1 MVTAPVVGIDL
12 GGTKIF
18 GALVDQHADGAV
30 HVLGD
35 HKRPTPR
42 GSAADVADAIAEVV
56 HALHPHPGAVGIGT
70 PGVVIPDS
78 GTVQYAPNLSGFERP
93 VPLGAMVAERVGVSV
108 TVGNDVNVAALGEAR
123 AGAAVGHRD
132 VLAVWMGTGVGAGLI
147 LGGRLRTGPSGLAG
161 ELGHTVVIPDG
172 RRCACGGRGH
182 LEAYLGRRALEEEV
196 RELHRAG
203 RSSSLVDDVGPR
215 RMKSSAFQRAYAA
228 GDEVTVELVDRG
240 LDLLGIAIANTVV
253 TVDVSAVVIGG
264 GLGERLGDVV
274 VRSLQSSLAEL
285 RFSGDP
291 PTVARAALGDHA
303 GAVGAAMLARE
314 SGREAHG
321 A

>member
-1 MVTAPVVGIDL
+1 MTTPVVGIDL

-18 GALVDQHADGAV
+18 GALVDVRDDGTV
-30 HVLGD
+30 EVLGD

-42 GSAADVADAIAEVV
+42 GSAADVADAVAEVV
-56 HALHPHPGAVGIGT
+56 HALHPDPGAVGVGT
-70 PGVVIPDS
+70 PGVVVPGT

-93 VPLGAMVAERVGVSV
+93 VPLGAMVAERVGAPVA
-108 TVGNDVNVAALGEAR
+108 VGNDVNVAALGEAR
-123 AGAAVGHRD
+123 AGAAAGHLD
-132 VLAVWMGTGVGAGLI
+132 VLAVWLGTGVGAGLI
-147 LGGRLRTGPSGLAG
+147 LDGRLRTGPSGLAG

-182 LEAYLGRRALEEEV
+182 LEAYLGRRALEEQV
-196 RELHRAG
+196 RELHRVG
-203 RSSSLVDDVGPR
+203 RPSSLVDDVGER
-215 RMKSSAFQRAYAA
+215 RMKSSAFQQAYAA

-240 LDLLGIAIANTVV
+240 LGLLGIAVANAVV

-274 VRSLQSSLAEL
+274 VRSLQTSLAGL

-291 PTVARAALGDHA
+291 PSVARAVLGDHA
-303 GAVGAAMLARE
+303 GAVGAAVLAAASVR
-314 SGREAHG
+314 GVDG

>member
-1 MVTAPVVGIDL
+1 VTTPVVGIDL

-18 GALVDQHADGAV
+18 GTLVDARQDGSV
-30 HVLGD
+30 DVLGD
-35 HKRPTPR
+35 HKRPTP
-42 GSAADVADAIAEVV
+42 GGTAAEVADAIAEVV
-56 HALHPHPGAVGIGT
+56 HALHPEPTAVGIGT
-70 PGVVIPDS
+70 PGVVVPGS

-93 VPLGAMVAERVGVSV
+93 VPLGAMVAERVGAPVA
-108 TVGNDVNVAALGEAR
+108 VGNDVNVAALGEAH

-132 VLAVWMGTGVGAGLI
+132 VLAVWLGTGVGAGLI
-147 LGGRLRTGPSGLAG
+147 LDGRLRTGPSGLAG

-203 RSSSLVDDVGPR
+203 RPSSLVDDVGQR

-228 GDEVTVELVDRG
+228 GDEITVELVDRG
-240 LDLLGIAIANTVV
+240 LVLLGIAVANTVV

-264 GLGERLGDVV
+264 GLGERLGEVV
-274 VRSLQSSLAEL
+274 VASLRNSLAEL

-291 PTVARAALGDHA
+291 PTVVRAALGDHA
-303 GAVGAAMLARE
+303 GAVGAAVLAAA
-314 SGREAHG
+314 SAGG
-321 A
+321 AGGA

>member
-1 MVTAPVVGIDL
+1 VTTPVVGIDL

-18 GALVDQHADGAV
+18 GTLVDARQDGSVA
-30 HVLGD
+30 VLGD
-35 HKRPTPR
+35 HKRPTP
-42 GSAADVADAIAEVV
+42 GGTAAEVADAIAEVV
-56 HALHPHPGAVGIGT
+56 HALHPEPTAVGIGT
-70 PGVVIPDS
+70 PGVVVPGS

-93 VPLGAMVAERVGVSV
+93 VPLGAMVAERVGAPVA
-108 TVGNDVNVAALGEAR
+108 VGNDVNVAALGEAH

-132 VLAVWMGTGVGAGLI
+132 VLAVWLGTGVGAGLI
-147 LGGRLRTGPSGLAG
+147 LDGRLRTGPSGLAG

-203 RSSSLVDDVGPR
+203 RPSSLVDDVGQR

-228 GDEVTVELVDRG
+228 GDEITVELVDRG
-240 LDLLGIAIANTVV
+240 LVLLGIAVANTVV

-264 GLGERLGDVV
+264 GLGERLGEVV
-274 VRSLQSSLAEL
+274 VASLRNSLAEL
-285 RFSGDP
+285 RFAGDP
-291 PTVARAALGDHA
+291 PTVVRAALGDHA
-303 GAVGAAMLARE
+303 GAVGAAVLAAA
-314 SGREAHG
+314 SAGG
-321 A
+321 AGGA

>member
-1 MVTAPVVGIDL
+1 VTTPVVGIDL

-18 GALVDQHADGAV
+18 GTLVDARQDGSV
-30 HVLGD
+30 DVLGD
-35 HKRPTPR
+35 HKRPTP
-42 GSAADVADAIAEVV
+42 GGTAAEVADAIADVV
-56 HALHPHPGAVGIGT
+56 HALHPEPTAVGIGT
-70 PGVVIPDS
+70 PGVVVPGS

-93 VPLGAMVAERVGVSV
+93 VPLGAMVAERVGAPVA
-108 TVGNDVNVAALGEAR
+108 VGNDVNVAALGEAH

-132 VLAVWMGTGVGAGLI
+132 VLAVWLGTGVGAGLI
-147 LGGRLRTGPSGLAG
+147 LDGRLRTGPSGLAG

-203 RSSSLVDDVGPR
+203 RPSSLVDDVGQR

-228 GDEVTVELVDRG
+228 GDEITVELVDRG
-240 LDLLGIAIANTVV
+240 LVLLGIAVANTVV

-264 GLGERLGDVV
+264 GLGERLGEVV
-274 VRSLQSSLAEL
+274 VASLRNSLAEL

-291 PTVARAALGDHA
+291 PTVVRAALGDHA
-303 GAVGAAMLARE
+303 GAVGAAVLAAA
-314 SGREAHG
+314 SAGG
-321 A
+321 AGGA

>member
-1 MVTAPVVGIDL
+1 MTTPVVGIDL

-18 GALVDQHADGAV
+18 GTLVDAREDGSV
-30 HVLGD
+30 DVLGD
-35 HKRPTPR
+35 QKQPTPS
-42 GSAADVADAIAEVV
+42 GGAADVADAIAEIV
-56 HALHPHPGAVGIGT
+56 HALHPDPAAVGIGT
-70 PGVVIPDS
+70 PGVVVPGS

-93 VPLGAMVAERVGVSV
+93 VPLGAMVAERIGAPVA
-108 TVGNDVNVAALGEAR
+108 VGNDVNVAALGEAH
-123 AGAAVGHRD
+123 AGAAFGHRD
-132 VLAVWMGTGVGAGLI
+132 VLAVWLGTGVGAGLI
-147 LGGRLRTGPSGLAG
+147 LDGRLRTGPSGLAG

-203 RSSSLVDDVGPR
+203 RPSSLVDDVGQR
-215 RMKSSAFQRAYAA
+215 RMKSSAFERAYAA

-240 LDLLGIAIANTVV
+240 LGLLGIAVANTVV

-274 VRSLQSSLAEL
+274 VASLQTSLADL

-291 PTVARAALGDHA
+291 PTVVRAALGDHA
-303 GAVGAAMLARE
+303 GAVGAAVLATA
-314 SGREAHG
+314 SAGG
-321 A
+321 AGGA